1 MPSLKRFATVLKA
14 YQKKRAIMSW
24 RLSMTCLR
32 KDLSRSTRPGVAFL
46 ALPIGEHYTRGKS
59 SSYALRFQCRE
70 VVKDKRLCGT
80 NKKIAYEKPTLID
93 FAGVRDAAYETVTVA
108 VRQGQPAQSALA
120 GVTQT
125 HSAGV
130 GIRPP
135 SPTV

>member
-1 MPSLKRFATVLKA
+1 
-14 YQKKRAIMSW
+14 
-24 RLSMTCLR
+24 
-32 KDLSRSTRPGVAFL
+32 VAFVDDL
-46 ALPIGEHYTRGKS
+46 FAQGFVSFDETGCGLSGTPDRRALHPGKS